1 MMTSKKNGGAGRIT
15 IILIFILA
23 IACAGF
29 FFLSPGEKSTASD
42 GQEKP
47 AASAP
52 PENPPAYVR
61 IEVLTDDHTV
71 RDSIVQNMSIEA
83 QNRVQLTPRV
93 SGRLE
98 KLHVKTGE
106 TVTKGQLVVTLEHE
120 QQDALIGSTEAQV
133 ASARA
138 EAERV
143 KAEMANAKTNVDR
156 YERLLKEGFSTQ
168 QQYDSMATAY
178 ASARASYNAAVAK
191 ERQASA
197 ELGRV
202 KSAKQDYIMYSPLD
216 GTVMSDYSLTAGAMI
231 SPSSPILDI
240 ADLRKLKASLRV
252 PEIKIFAVKPGMDVI
267 LRFDALPDEEFW
279 GKVSRIDPYVDPS
292 TRSSAVEIELDNEA
306 AGNRLRPGMFGQ
318 ASLVEREFKNAV
330 LIPANSVQSG
340 DNGEEFV
347 FLEENSTAVMKPVKA
362 GLRQGDY
369 VQITEGLVSGDR
381 LIVFGG
387 TNLNDG
393 DKVSV
398 Q

>member
-1 MMTSKKNGGAGRIT
+1 
-15 IILIFILA
+15 
-23 IACAGF
+23 
-29 FFLSPGEKSTASD
+29 
-42 GQEKP
+42 
-47 AASAP
+47 
-52 PENPPAYVR
+52 
-61 IEVLTDDHTV
+61 
-71 RDSIVQNMSIEA
+71 
-83 QNRVQLTPRV
+83 
-93 SGRLE
+93 
-98 KLHVKTGE
+98 
-106 TVTKGQLVVTLEHE
+106 
-120 QQDALIGSTEAQV
+120 
-133 ASARA
+133 
-138 EAERV
+138 
-143 KAEMANAKTNVDR
+143 
-156 YERLLKEGFSTQ
+156 
-168 QQYDSMATAY
+168 
-178 ASARASYNAAVAK
+178 
-191 ERQASA
+191 
-197 ELGRV
+197 
-202 KSAKQDYIMYSPLD
+202 
-216 GTVMSDYSLTAGAMI
+216 MSDYSLTAGAMI

-267 LRFDALPDEEFW
+267 LRFDALPGEEFQ

-292 TRSSAVEIELDNEA
+292 TRTSAVEIELDNEA
-306 AGNRLRPGMFGQ
+306 TGNRLRPGMFGQ

-387 TNLNDG
+387 TNLNEG